1 MRGGL
6 RKGKILAK
14 GYDGHGMR
22 CPAATKFLLFQREN
36 GPDVRGSNVMTF
48 QSIIGQERAIRLL
61 SRMLHNDRLVHALVF
76 TGIDGIG
83 RQTTAKALA
92 MALNCANRVGVS
104 ACNEC
109 RSCQK
114 VISGNHPDVIIVE
127 RSGAFI
133 KIDQVRSLRQQLRF
147 APLERGRRV
156 IIINDAQ
163 TMNAEA
169 SNAMLKIL
177 EEPPKDTH
185 IILTASQV
193 TDLLP
198 TIASRCQHIGFRPIP
213 VAKIADVLV
222 AKKNLDQETATA
234 LAILTKGSL
243 GRALSADANKWMAW
257 RKQVLERVGAVS
269 KESTQELFVFAE
281 ALASDKATLEDALDM
296 MTTWFR
302 DVLMCKFQPEKIL
315 NGDFM
320 ENIQGASKECS
331 VDEILEKLAAVSA
344 TQSAI
349 LKRAN
354 PRLALEVMMVR
365 LRLGNRWG
373 NSLSKGAPVGLKG

>member
-1 MRGGL
+1 
-6 RKGKILAK
+6 
-14 GYDGHGMR
+14 
-22 CPAATKFLLFQREN
+22 
-36 GPDVRGSNVMTF
+36 MTF

-92 MALNCANRVGVS
+92 MAVNCANRVDVS
-104 ACNEC
+104 ACNAC

-127 RSGAFI
+127 PSGAFI

-213 VAKIADVLV
+213 VAKIADVLHCL
-222 AKKNLDQETATA
+222 K
-234 LAILTKGSL
+234 
-243 GRALSADANKWMAW
+243 
-257 RKQVLERVGAVS
+257 VS
-269 KESTQELFVFAE
+269 TY
-281 ALASDKATLEDALDM
+281 
-296 MTTWFR
+296 WF
-302 DVLMCKFQPEKIL
+302 
-315 NGDFM
+315 
-320 ENIQGASKECS
+320 
-331 VDEILEKLAAVSA
+331 
-344 TQSAI
+344 
-349 LKRAN
+349 
-354 PRLALEVMMVR
+354 
-365 LRLGNRWG
+365 
-373 NSLSKGAPVGLKG
+373 